1 MKKGDALGTM
11 LMAIMMKLCMVVGVM
26 MIPQGICQLLSGYN
40 MSLPAFITKS
50 MSFVLLG
57 GSAFYFDKNYIEN

>member
-1 MKKGDALGTM
+1 
-11 LMAIMMKLCMVVGVM
+11 

-40 MSLPAFITKS
+40 IPLPAFITKS

-57 GSAFYFDKNYIEN
+57 GSAFYFDKKLYRELENVLTEDEKN